1 MAIQNNI
8 EIYKVTLVE
17 SNTGKKHTIKVSS
30 DEYILDAA
38 ESEKIRLPYSCRAG
52 SCTSCA
58 AKVIEGSVTSDKC
71 LLAEKEEKAGFILT
85 CRAYPNSDCTILVD
99 REDELLDLY

>member
-1 MAIQNNI
+1 MAAQNNN
-8 EIYKVTLVE
+8 EIYKVTLVDN
-17 SNTGKKHTIKVSS
+17 NTGKKTTIKVSS

-52 SCTSCA
+52 SCTTCA
-58 AKVIEGSVTSDKC
+58 AKVIEGSVKSDKC
-71 LLAEKEEKAGFILT
+71 LLAPKEEKAGFILT
-85 CRAYPNSDCTILVD
+85 CRAYPSSDCVIVVD